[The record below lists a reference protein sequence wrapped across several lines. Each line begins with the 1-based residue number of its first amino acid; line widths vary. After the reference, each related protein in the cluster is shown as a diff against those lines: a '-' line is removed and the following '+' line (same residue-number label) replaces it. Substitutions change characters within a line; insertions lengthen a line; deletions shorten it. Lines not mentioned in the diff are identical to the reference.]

1 MRSRAISSQTS
12 VPTTQPPGEGW
23 RLFCGGAKL
32 SPFDY
37 TEVELWRR
45 GWRSVTVA
53 SAYTLPPMFNVA
65 NLWWRPAGL
74 LMTRAAKLKAA
85 GWIEK

>member
-1 MRSRAISSQTS
+1 MNGAVTS
-12 VPTTQPPGEGW
+12 VPTTKPPGEGW
-23 RLFCGGAKL
+23 QPFDGCSKP

-45 GWRSVTVA
+45 GWRGVA
-53 SAYTLPPMFNVA
+53 VGSAYTLPPMFNVA